1 MPSRVRLFAPHGL
14 QHIGLPCPSLC
25 PGVRLN
31 SCPLSRWCYATIS
44 SSVFP
49 FSFYLQSCPASES
62 FPLSLL
68 FASAGQSIG
77 VSAFSITPFNEYSGL
92 ISFRIDWFDSLSVQ
106 GTLKSLFQHHNSK
119 ASILQ
124 CPTFFMVQH
133 SHLWLL
139 ETIALTTDV
148 CWQSG
153 VSAF

>member
-14 QHIGLPCPSLC
+14 QHIGLRCPSLC